1 MRYVTKTYTEP
12 IVYRGEFN
20 SNNCMS
26 CHQRTSTFDNLK
38 VHQPV
43 VLNLDKKS
51 STISC
56 MNCHGKAHPTRAQR
70 TPGHPDYEK
79 LIGEVIQFEE
89 VGDMCFEEVGDM
101 CSIKNW
107 IANIK

>member
-1 MRYVTKTYTEP
+1 
-12 IVYRGEFN
+12 
-20 SNNCMS
+20 
-26 CHQRTSTFDNLK
+26 
-38 VHQPV
+38 
-43 VLNLDKKS
+43 
-51 STISC
+51 